1 MNKCLALW
9 TVLGLW
15 THFTI
20 FSTISST
27 AEWDCT
33 ISSFPATSMQ
43 CILTKSEHHD
53 YQSHTAL
60 PASLNT
66 VALVLTA
73 RTWKL
78 HDLGGLWK
86 YRHF

>member
-1 MNKCLALW
+1 
-9 TVLGLW
+9 
-15 THFTI
+15 
-20 FSTISST
+20 
-27 AEWDCT
+27 
-33 ISSFPATSMQ
+33 MQ